1 MRIADS
7 RESDGRRLTGIW
19 FELEALCQLSLVAI
33 ELVESCKL
41 RVGSART
48 FGTLNGGWPRV
59 GPSPRTTTCFEAVPV
74 TMNPPMVTPAPVLTE
89 ARVEMFTSWA
99 VGGSKARPEGSFSP
113 EAKVLLAPA
122 GVNLKMVPPAWSVSN
137 RLPEVSKARAT
148 GPFSPEAKVLLT
160 PAGVNL
166 KIVPVLKFASNT
178 FPNPSTAKPKGPPS
192 PVAKVLLAPTGVN
205 LKIVPLPWS
214 VSNRSPGA

>member
-1 MRIADS
+1 
-7 RESDGRRLTGIW
+7 
-19 FELEALCQLSLVAI
+19 
-33 ELVESCKL
+33 VESCKL

-122 GVNLKMVPPAWSVSN
+122 GVNLKIVPLASSASN
-137 RLPEVSKARAT
+137 RLPEASNA
-148 GPFSPEAKVLLT
+148 SPVGVFNPDAKVLLTPAAVNLMIVPLPVSDSNKVPALKARPNGPFNPAAKVVLT

-166 KIVPVLKFASNT
+166 KI
-178 FPNPSTAKPKGPPS
+178 
-192 PVAKVLLAPTGVN
+192 LLV
-205 LKIVPLPWS
+205 PWS
-214 VSNRSPGA
+214 VSNRLPDASNARPV